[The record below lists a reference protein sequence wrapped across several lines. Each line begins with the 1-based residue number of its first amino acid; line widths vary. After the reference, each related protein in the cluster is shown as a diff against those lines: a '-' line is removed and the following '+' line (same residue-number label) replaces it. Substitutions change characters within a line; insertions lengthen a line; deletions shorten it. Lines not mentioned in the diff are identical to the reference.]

1 MNDSA
6 DAVPKTPTH
15 ETTAANWRTGIVL
28 AIAGTFLFALKSIFI
43 KLAFAAG
50 ADAIELLTL
59 RMAFS
64 LPFYAAVWLHLSRQS
79 NAPKYSRRTC
89 VTALLLGFLGYY
101 LSSLLDLQGL
111 TYISAQLERLTLFTY
126 PAIIAVL
133 AWAFLGEELN
143 KRIIASIVL
152 CYLGVALMY
161 VRETQIES
169 SQETTIGVL
178 LVMGAAVSYSLYIL
192 FAKPTMQ
199 VMGSRLFTSL
209 AMMGSAAFVSLHF
222 GTTRPLGSL
231 LELQPIVYAYGIAL
245 GFVCTVLPSYMIN
258 EAIMRIGATR
268 TTVIGSVGPIL
279 TLLLAIS
286 VLGEPTSIFHIL
298 GMGVAVVGVS
308 LVSRK

>member
-1 MNDSA
+1 MDDSDDDVTQQPSIEA
-6 DAVPKTPTH
+6 A
-15 ETTAANWRTGIVL
+15 AANWRAGVFL

-64 LPFYAAVWLHLSRQS
+64 LPFYAAVWFHLSRQS
-79 NAPKYSRRTC
+79 GAPKYSRRTC
-89 VTALLLGFLGYY
+89 ATALLLGFLGYY

-161 VRETQIES
+161 AREMQIES
-169 SQETTIGVL
+169 SRETTIGVL
-178 LVMGAAVSYSLYIL
+178 LVMGAAISYSLYIL

-199 VMGSRLFTSL
+199 TMGSRLFTSL
-209 AMMGSAAFVSLHF
+209 AMMGSAAFVGLHF

-231 LELQPIVYAYGIAL
+231 LELQPAVYVYAVAL
-245 GFVCTVLPSYMIN
+245 AVACTVLPSYMIS

-268 TTVIGSVGPIL
+268 TTVIGSVGPVL

-286 VLGEPTSIFHIL
+286 VLGEPTSIFHFL
-298 GMGVAVVGVS
+298 GMGVAVIGVG
-308 LVSRK
+308 LVSRR